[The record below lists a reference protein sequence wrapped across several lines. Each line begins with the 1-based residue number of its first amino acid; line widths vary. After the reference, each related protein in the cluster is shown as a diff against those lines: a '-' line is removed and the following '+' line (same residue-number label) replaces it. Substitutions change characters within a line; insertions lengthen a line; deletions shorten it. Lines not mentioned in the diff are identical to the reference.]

1 VIMLTLESG
10 YTKTSCVS
18 GTWRMSLQVF
28 CKNSEK
34 LGWAVEN
41 TYETS
46 IRVGGASAVIAP
58 PNRSRFSKE
67 AICAGRGA
75 AVSVFGSRYP
85 G

>member
-1 VIMLTLESG
+1 MMLTLESG
-10 YTKTSCVS
+10 YTSTSWVS
-18 GTWRMSLQVF
+18 GTWRMSLQAF

-46 IRVGGASAVIAP
+46 IKAGDASAVIAP

-67 AICAGRGA
+67 GIWALWRVSG
-75 AVSVFGSRYP
+75 VSVFGGGYP